1 MLLNCVLRSVAGN
14 SQDGRTGDVRIDV
27 VVERGSGGARA
38 GVVQRSHSPSSNAL
52 VGEED
57 FEMWYKDLY
66 NASLDPFER
75 IAAQQRHKKKTKI
88 YALQ

>member
-14 SQDGRTGDVRIDV
+14 SQDGRTGDVRIDI
-27 VVERGSGGARA
+27 VERGSGGARA
-38 GVVQRSHSPSSNAL
+38 GVVQRSHAPSSNAL

-66 NASLDPFER
+66 SLR
-75 IAAQQRHKKKTKI
+75 
-88 YALQ
+88 